1 MNEINTWPGWECVRL
16 LGEGTFGKVYEIQR
30 RDAFGT
36 VRSALKVITI
46 PNNHLH
52 APIAMSLDSKREY
65 YKQTV
70 EKIYREITLM
80 DQLKGQSNI
89 VSYMDHS
96 IYTPDD
102 GASWTILIRMSL
114 LTPFSRYFESHEMT
128 IPDVIRLG
136 IDIGRALRLCHSKKI
151 MHRDV
156 KPENIFVNPDT
167 GDFAIGDFG
176 ISRTL
181 EKEMESNL
189 TVAGTYNYMAPEVF
203 RKKAYGYSA
212 DIYSLA
218 MVLYELLNDGN
229 PPFMG
234 SGSYSEADRQ
244 QAMSLR
250 FGGSYIPA
258 PKHGSIQ
265 LVSCILKA
273 LSYDTNNRFESAD
286 AFIKALQACPEY
298 EAKETAP
305 VQEGTVYA
313 ETPDFGDAWGNNQQP
328 SGSPVYSRVNNW
340 DRNYSDSVSNNADY
354 SYGHNGNNFQNNNYS
369 SNFANNYSADSYNN
383 DQVSANYSSSYSQSN
398 SSDLSSRKQSDSER
412 KAAEQQLAQRLR
424 EKAAQEQAAREKAA
438 REKAAQE
445 KAARE
450 KAARE
455 KAARE
460 KAAREK
466 AAQEKAAREKAA
478 REKAAR
484 EKAAQEQAAREK
496 AAREKAAREKVA
508 QEKAAREKAA
518 QEKAAREKA
527 AREKATREKTAQKK
541 AVQNRK
547 DVSTTALV
555 KKGNFFTRHPFITFF
570 LVMYALSLFFIYR
583 ENTQKHEDALA
594 DMKANSVT
602 DHVIEWNDEALE
614 ARIREITKIR
624 IRKIR
629 LSDVW
634 TITELNLN
642 SSSSSYDNHKI
653 KNITALG
660 ELVNL
665 EDLSIAF
672 NEINDINALGT
683 LTNLRSLN
691 IQHNKI
697 DDISVFYLLSN
708 LEYLTINSN
717 QISDINPLSGLTQL
731 KGLNI
736 SLNEISD
743 ISALSNLTQ
752 LDRLDISNNEISDI
766 STLSE
771 LTQLDRLD
779 ISNNE
784 ISDISTLSGLTQL
797 DRLDISNNEI
807 SDIKALGTLTSLTNL
822 MIYNNPIGDILPL
835 ASLIDLE
842 DLYAS
847 NCNISNISDLS
858 SLTRLTI
865 LYLNNNQISD
875 IQPLTSLTSL
885 NNLSLENNNIADISS
900 LSRLLLLTSLN
911 LSSNQISDLT
921 PLSGLTEL
929 EHLYISYNLYTDVS
943 PLRSL
948 QKLKYLSIYGNEI
961 SDRAPL
967 NDLPKDCEINE

>member
-114 LTPFSRYFESHEMT
+114 LTPFSRYLESHEMT

-151 MHRDV
+151 LHRDV

-203 RKKAYGYSA
+203 RKKVYGYSA

-229 PPFMG
+229 PPFME

-244 QAMSLR
+244 QAMRLR

-298 EAKETAP
+298 EAKETSAA
-305 VQEGTVYA
+305 QEGTVYA
-313 ETPDFGDAWGNNQQP
+313 ETPDFTDAWDNNQQP
-328 SGSPVYSRVNNW
+328 AGSPVYSNKNSWNNNNF
-340 DRNYSDSVSNNADY
+340 DANRNNADY
-354 SYGHNGNNFQNNNYS
+354 SYGNDENNFHGNSSNYSKKYTNNYNNNYS
-369 SNFANNYSADSYNN
+369 NNPQNASRNGDSYSNGSPWNN
-383 DQVSANYSSSYSQSN
+383 GSGFNSQQNN
-398 SSDLSSRKQSDSER
+398 SEKT
-412 KAAEQQLAQRLR
+412 AAVKQQLLPLK
-424 EKAAQEQAAREKAA
+424 EKAAQDEAAREKAA
-438 REKAAQE
+438 RDKAAQE

-450 KAARE
+450 KAAQE
-455 KAARE
+455 KTARE

-484 EKAAQEQAAREK
+484 EKAAQEKTAR
-496 AAREKAAREKVA
+496 
-508 QEKAAREKAA
+508 EKAAREKAA

-527 AREKATREKTAQKK
+527 AREKVAHEKAAQEKTAREK
-541 AVQNRK
+541 AARDSKAASAPAPAQ
-547 DVSTTALV
+547 
-555 KKGNFFTRHPFITFF
+555 KGNFFKRHPILTIF
-570 LVMYALSLFFIYR
+570 LLLYGFAFANTYYDKVKDHKEVLAVM
-583 ENTQKHEDALA
+583 ETQD
-594 DMKANSVT
+594 VT
-602 DHVIEWNDEALE
+602 DHVMEWNDDALE
-614 ARIREITKIR
+614 AKMREITGIKKKDIY
-624 IRKIR
+624 

-634 TITELNLN
+634 TLKRLNLYT
-642 SSSSSYDNHKI
+642 SKDEPDI
-653 KNITALG
+653 KNISALG
-660 ELVNL
+660 ELTNL
-665 EDLSIAF
+665 EDL
-672 NEINDINALGT
+672 
-683 LTNLRSLN
+683 
-691 IQHNKI
+691 
-697 DDISVFYLLSN
+697 
-708 LEYLTINSN
+708 
-717 QISDINPLSGLTQL
+717 
-731 KGLNI
+731 NI
-736 SLNEISD
+736 SSNEISD
-743 ISALSNLTQ
+743 ISVLASLRNLTSLDISNNNIMDVSPLTSPSLSGLTRLNISNNNISDVFALYSLTNLEYLRMGSNQITDIQPIGSLTNLKNLSMEKNPISDISALASLTNLTNIYAYDCSISDISSLRGLSNLEGLHLSRNQITDGQ
-752 LDRLDISNNEISDI
+752 SLSGLTRLTILDLGGNQITDISFLANLILMRSLDLDNNEISDI
-766 STLSE
+766 SYLSN
-771 LTQLDRLD
+771 LTALESL
-779 ISNNE
+779 SL
-784 ISDISTLSGLTQL
+784 SD
-797 DRLDISNNEI
+797 N
-807 SDIKALGTLTSLTNL
+807 AV
-822 MIYNNPIGDILPL
+822 
-835 ASLIDLE
+835 
-842 DLYAS
+842 
-847 NCNISNISDLS
+847 SDLS
-858 SLTRLTI
+858 
-865 LYLNNNQISD
+865 
-875 IQPLTSLTSL
+875 
-885 NNLSLENNNIADISS
+885 
-900 LSRLLLLTSLN
+900 
-911 LSSNQISDLT
+911 
-921 PLSGLTEL
+921 PLSGLTAL
-929 EHLYISYNLYTDVS
+929 DHLYLGHNQITDISPVCSLPNLE
-943 PLRSL
+943 
-948 QKLKYLSIYGNEI
+948 YLSIYGNDI
-961 SDRAPL
+961 SDRSPL
-967 NDLPKDCEINE
+967 DNLPSTCELSM